1 MPWRPDYVTPE
12 ELAVFV
18 HTDVEEERAELE
30 GACASGSRAID
41 TATYRQFGS
50 VAAQAR
56 IYTPQWSTKLGM
68 WTIECDDFT
77 ALTVLEIDTAGD
89 GTFSTS
95 VSLSGTVPL
104 PYNAV
109 EDGLVYERVAV
120 RRSVLTASTLGPGS
134 ARLTSAWG
142 WPSVPTSIK
151 SAAKLQASRFF
162 NRRNSPYGIAGSPD
176 QGSEVRLLAK
186 ADPDVIVSVRPFKR
200 AVWLS

>member
-77 ALTVLEIDTAGD
+77 ALTVLEIDVHYATWLD
-89 GTFSTS
+89 F
-95 VSLSGTVPL
+95 
-104 PYNAV
+104 
-109 EDGLVYERVAV
+109 
-120 RRSVLTASTLGPGS
+120 RSVREPGS
-134 ARLTSAWG
+134 TAD
-142 WPSVPTSIK
+142 SICNVEK
-151 SAAKLQASRFF
+151 YKGL
-162 NRRNSPYGIAGSPD
+162 P
-176 QGSEVRLLAK
+176 
-186 ADPDVIVSVRPFKR
+186 
-200 AVWLS
+200 